1 MKRNISEIIT
11 RMSTIAILSALGTVI
26 MLFIKIPYFLAP
38 WLEIEFSD
46 TIILV
51 AYALYGIPGAL
62 STALIKT
69 MFSFIFQGVGFLGI
83 GQIAALIS
91 SFSYILGIY
100 IFSHVLKWFKKGIK
114 YRILSYVFIAILVT
128 FILTLVNIIFI
139 TPTYMA
145 GEWATCFSSGI
156 VSSIESTYSDYG
168 SSFILIMI
176 VIYVPFNLFK
186 AFIVQ
191 FVYEIVFNR
200 LIFVIFKNNA
210 FVQKYFIGSVKSTKV
225 VNNVSDNKRHKKG
238 NSTVSKDQSDLSNL
252 LDSCKKDEKESK

>member
-91 SFSYILGIY
+91 SFSYIIGIY
-100 IFSHVLKWFKKGIK
+100 IFSHILKWFKKGIK
-114 YRILSYVFIAILVT
+114 YRILSYIFIAIFVT
-128 FILTLVNIIFI
+128 FVMTLINIIFI
-139 TPTYMA
+139 TPTYIA
-145 GEWATCFSSGI
+145 GEWATCFNSGI
-156 VSSIESTYSDYG
+156 INSIENTYADYG
-168 SSFILIMI
+168 SNFILIMI

-191 FVYEIVFNR
+191 FVYEIIFNR
-200 LIFVIFKNNA
+200 LIFVIFKNNT
-210 FVQKYFIGSVKSTKV
+210 FVQKYFIGSVKSPKILNDV
-225 VNNVSDNKRHKKG
+225 PEKKKNKKD
-238 NSTVSKDQSDLSNL
+238 NSTVLKDQSDLSNL
-252 LDSCKKDEKESK
+252 LDSCKKDNKDSK